1 MALDRLLPVSTT
13 PGAVDGDAY
22 MDAVQE
28 EVTGLWDRSTIT
40 LTAVAGTNTITA
52 TATPALTG
60 ALGGSMNFILKPAA
74 TNTGA
79 VTLNINASGAVAVVD
94 AEGTAL
100 TAGAL
105 RINANYFLH
114 YDSGISKYVIVNYTP
129 ATAVVVGSKLLRTQA
144 ASASASLDF
153 VHGASG
159 VVLDD
164 TYDSYQLVC
173 SNLLPA
179 TDDVELWLRVGTGGG
194 PTYQTT
200 LYAYGVWW
208 VSETSSNRESGTAT
222 TRIFLAGI
230 SAATNSVGSA
240 ATKGVSATV
249 TFDNPESATLH
260 KQFYYNSTY
269 LLASDGSILS
279 SNGAGVWKSATA
291 ITAVRIMFE
300 SGNIASG
307 RVSLYGITKA

>member
-1 MALDRLLPVSTT
+1 MALDRLLPISTT

-28 EVTGLWDRSTIT
+28 EVTGLWDRSVIT
-40 LTAVAGTNTITA
+40 LTSVSGTNTISA

-60 ALGGSMNFILKPAA
+60 ALGGSMNFILKAAA
-74 TNTGA
+74 TNSGA
-79 VTLNINASGAVAVVD
+79 VTLNVNGGGAVAVVD

-105 RINANYFLH
+105 RINGNYFLH
-114 YDSGISKYVIVNYTP
+114 YDSGISKYVVVNYTP
-129 ATAVVVGSKLLRTQA
+129 AAAVTVGSKLLRTQA
-144 ASASASLDF
+144 ASSSSSLDF

-164 TYDSYQLVC
+164 TYDHYELVL
-173 SNLLPA
+173 SSLVPA

-200 LYAYGVWW
+200 LYSFFYTFA
-208 VSETSSNRESGTAT
+208 TSAGAGAQGGTTAAKIILGSDPAGTGAVGNASGESVNA
-222 TRIFLAGI
+222 IIDFA
-230 SAATNSVGSA
+230 
-240 ATKGVSATV
+240 
-249 TFDNPESATLH
+249 NPESASLH
-260 KQFYYNSTY
+260 KLFSFHGVYKGAN
-269 LLASDGSILS
+269 ASPMYKFE
-279 SNGAGVWKSATA
+279 GAGSWDSATA
-291 ITAVRIMFE
+291 ITALRVMFE

-307 RVSLYGITKA
+307 RASLYGITKA